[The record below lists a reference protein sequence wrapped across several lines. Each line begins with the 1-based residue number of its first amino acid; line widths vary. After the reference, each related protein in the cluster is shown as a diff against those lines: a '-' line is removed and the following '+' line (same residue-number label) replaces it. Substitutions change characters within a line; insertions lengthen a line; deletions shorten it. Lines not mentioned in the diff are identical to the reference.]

1 MSPAPSDTD
10 TDTDTDT
17 ATVPAARTGVARVA
31 VPASMS
37 DDDAE
42 LLTLAQE
49 LLARVWRDGRHE
61 VASAVRTAD
70 GAVHTGVH
78 LEGSCRRS
86 SICAEG
92 VALGA
97 ARGAYP
103 GGQPLDVTS
112 VVSVQIKPAGQFRVI
127 APCGVCRELISDY
140 SPDARV
146 WITTVEDNEVVPVRA
161 LDLLP
166 DKSRRAW

>member
-1 MSPAPSDTD
+1 
-10 TDTDTDT
+10 
-17 ATVPAARTGVARVA
+17 
-31 VPASMS
+31 
-37 DDDAE
+37 
-42 LLTLAQE
+42 
-49 LLARVWRDGRHE
+49 
-61 VASAVRTAD
+61 VRTAD

-112 VVSVQIKPAGQFRVI
+112 VVSVQIKPAGRFRVI

-140 SPDARV
+140 SPDATV
-146 WITTVEDNEVVPVRA
+146 WITTVEKNEVVPVRA